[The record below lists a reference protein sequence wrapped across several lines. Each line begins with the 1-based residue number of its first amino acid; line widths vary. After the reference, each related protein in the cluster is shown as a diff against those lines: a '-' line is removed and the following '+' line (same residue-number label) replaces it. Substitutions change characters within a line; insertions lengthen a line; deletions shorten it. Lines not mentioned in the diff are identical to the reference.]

1 MVSRGIPVVV
11 AKQSTKPRAAIQTPF
26 RSKIWFDDPALQALV
41 ISVPVVVFPK
51 LIDRPSQGGLPAA
64 G

>member
-1 MVSRGIPVVV
+1 MNL
-11 AKQSTKPRAAIQTPF
+11 F
-26 RSKIWFDDPALQALV
+26 LQALV

-51 LIDRPSQGGLPAA
+51 LIDRSSQGGLPAA